1 MSFPF
6 VSCPAN
12 PLRTREDLQEN
23 LCSLLAPLSSAFTEG
38 GLHIGNAGAHFSP
51 RVALMEGWSRTIWG
65 VAPLLAGGGMYADTA
80 LHFGTLRKGIDPASG
95 GYWDIPGDRDQRYV
109 EMAAIA
115 LGLLIAPEFYWDPLS
130 DPQKTQLHTWLS
142 AIETHALPQ
151 NNWHFF
157 RILTACAFRSF
168 GLPVNEA
175 AEKESLEVVE
185 SCWRGDGWYV
195 DGSNN
200 TYDLYNPFAFHFYGL
215 IYARFSSERDPL
227 RCERFRSRAK
237 EFAVQFLPFFREDGS
252 FVPFGR
258 SLTYRFAAV
267 SFFSACAFAGLEA
280 LPWGVIKGIV
290 LRNLRWWFSRPILD
304 AAGLLSVGY
313 SYPDLLMAEQY
324 NSPGSPYWALKT
336 YLVLALGESHP
347 FWLAEEIPLPEIA
360 AVTSLPI
367 PRYILTRS
375 AADVQLLT
383 PGWYPGWEAVQAA
396 AKYGK
401 FAYSARFGFC
411 VSHGNYTLEK
421 AGGDSALLVSDGDNY
436 WRERR
441 ETTEQT
447 CGSNWTASTWK
458 PWSDVTIRTILVG
471 LGAWHVRIHLIESA
485 RTLETAEGGFSLP
498 RFHLHDK
505 AVQGEIFLDAASAAI
520 RYPRGASRIVN
531 LGPVARRGVTVQ
543 AEPNLNILETS
554 GVIPTLRGAISPGVS
569 ILCCAVV
576 AGDGDALTDPDVPR
590 LDLSGGSIR
599 IIAAGSE
606 IFRLAPS
613 AASRAEN

>member
-6 VSCPAN
+6 VPFPQN
-12 PLRTREDLQEN
+12 PLRTREDLQDS
-23 LCSLLAPLSSAFTEG
+23 LRGLLAPLSAAFTVG
-38 GLHIGNAGAHFSP
+38 GLHLGNAGAHFSP

-65 VAPLLAGGGMYADTA
+65 VAPLLAGGGVYADA
-80 LHFGTLRKGIDPASG
+80 DRHVETLRKGIDPDSD
-95 GYWDIPGDRDQRYV
+95 GYWDLPGDRDQRYV

-115 LGLLIAPEFYWDPLS
+115 LGLLIAPAYYWEPLS
-130 DPQKTQLHTWLS
+130 APQKRQLHVWLS
-142 AIETHALPQ
+142 AIETHGIPQ

-157 RILTACAFRSF
+157 RVLVACAFRNL
-168 GLPVNEA
+168 GLAVNGDAEA
-175 AEKESLEVVE
+175 ESLAMIE

-195 DGSNN
+195 DGANN
-200 TYDLYNPFAFHFYGL
+200 TYDLYNPFAFHFYGM
-215 IYARFSSERDPL
+215 IYARFASERDPE
-227 RCERFRSRAK
+227 RCERFRSRAR
-237 EFAVQFLPFFREDGS
+237 EFAGQFLPFFREDGS

-267 SFFSACAFAGLEA
+267 SFFSACAFAGLEV
-280 LPWGVIKGIV
+280 LPWGVMKGIV

-336 YLVLALGESHP
+336 YLVLALDGVHP
-347 FWLAEEIPLPEIA
+347 FWLADEAPLPEIA
-360 AVTSLPI
+360 DVTSLPV
-367 PRYILTRS
+367 PRYILSRS
-375 AADVQLLT
+375 TADVQLLT

-401 FAYSARFGFC
+401 FVYSARFGFC

-421 AGGDSALLVSDGDNY
+421 AGGDSALLLSEGDNY

-441 ETTEQT
+441 ETTEQD

-498 RFHLHDK
+498 RFRLHEK
-505 AVQGEIFLDAASAAI
+505 AVPPEILLDGESAAI
-520 RYPRGASRIVN
+520 RYPWGSSRIVN
-531 LGPVARRGVTVQ
+531 LGPITRRGEKVQ
-543 AEPNLNILETS
+543 VEPNLNILENS
-554 GVIPTLRGAISPGVS
+554 ALIPMLRGAISPGSS
-569 ILCCAVV
+569 ILACAVH
-576 AGDGDALTDPDVPR
+576 AGDGQSLAEMRVPR
-590 LDLSGGSIR
+590 LDLTGGLLR
-599 IIAAGSE
+599 VMDCEG
-606 IFRLAPS
+606 RV
-613 AASRAEN
+613 AASVGTNNQ